1 MPRHI
6 YKFLLIGLLLLL
18 AVVPTETAKASDQVT
33 VRIPIEAGMKLDR
46 SAIQADKIIDYGS
59 FLWAVMNSQ
68 DLAALDKSGT
78 EYQTIENPYTLT
90 LGGQSFDPLVNS
102 PSFSATLSAK
112 EKSGSAGLHL
122 VQFHGPIKDE
132 WLADLEAAGLE
143 IIQYIHPFT
152 YVVWG
157 ETTSLDRSRS
167 QEAVR
172 WAGDYLP
179 AYAVLPENR
188 ALNSDPILVRSVT
201 LPQAGLERTL
211 AEIEALGG
219 SLVGSASDVD
229 PVFDLAT
236 FLLPGNQL
244 TTAAALTGIYSISP
258 VPMDGGDRGEMS
270 NQINVGNYDG
280 ANIAFTG
287 YGDWLSSVGLSGD
300 GVIIANVDS
309 GVDQN
314 HPDLVNRFIACTGT
328 TCGNAALGE
337 HGTHTAGIMAGD
349 GSSGVVDTFGFLRGL
364 GMAPGAHLVE
374 QVYSPTYTYEDGMLT
389 LMTQSYNNGA
399 VVSGNSWGPSGIA
412 QGYDEDTRLVDVG
425 VRDADPDTAGNQQL
439 NYILSIMNGYG
450 GISSQGTPDEAKN
463 TFTVGSTVMQQSSG
477 AQYTNI
483 NDLSNTS
490 AHGPALDGRT
500 IPHMVAP
507 GCYVDSTGL
516 SSGYVLKCGTSMASP
531 QVTGSV
537 ALFIEYY
544 RQLFSV
550 DPSPALVKAAFLPV
564 AHDLSGNLDADGGTL
579 GHPFDSKQ
587 GWGRLNTDAVVNPL
601 TNTTVLYFD
610 QETVFDNSGET
621 WTYTFNDVGF
631 RYDIRAMLV
640 WTDAPGTPT
649 GGTTPAW
656 VNDLDLSITIGSDT
670 YLGNN
675 FGTNGLSAT
684 GGSSDEINNTEGV
697 FLNDQPADSITFT
710 VSATNIAGD
719 GVPNTGDGTDQDFA
733 LVIYLAYIDSDGDGM
748 PDYWENEKGLDPN
761 NPDDAD
767 DDPDSDGLTN
777 LGEYINGT
785 DLYNPDSDDD
795 NMPDG
800 WEVDNGLNPNDP
812 NDSDNDPDNDGLT
825 NLEEFTEDTD
835 PNNPDS
841 DYDGMLDSWEVDN
854 GLNPNDPNDAD
865 YDPDEDGLTNLEEFN
880 ENTDPHNPD
889 SDDDGMPDGWEVDN
903 DLDPNNPNDAGDD
916 PDGDDKTNLEEY
928 MLGTDPNQFTYFYF
942 FALFF

>member
-1 MPRHI
+1 MRRHV

-18 AVVPTETAKASDQVT
+18 AVMPVSTAQAADQVA

-46 SAIQADKIIDYGS
+46 SAIQAERIIDYGS
-59 FLWAVMNSQ
+59 FLWAVMDSQ
-68 DLAALDKSGT
+68 DLSALANAGT
-78 EYQTIENPYTLT
+78 EYQSIENPYTLT
-90 LGGQSFDPLVNS
+90 LGGRSFDPLVNS
-102 PSFSATLSAK
+102 PDFSAALSGK
-112 EKSGSAGLHL
+112 ERSGGSGLHL

-157 ETTSLDRSRS
+157 ETTAMDRSRS

-172 WAGDYLP
+172 WTGDYLP

-188 ALNSDPILVRSVT
+188 TLSSDPILVRAVI
-201 LPQAGLERTL
+201 LPQAGLEASL

-219 SLVGSASDVD
+219 KLVSSSSGSD
-229 PVFDLAT
+229 PAFDLAT
-236 FLLPGNQL
+236 FLLPGNL
-244 TTAAALTGIYSISP
+244 LSTVATLNGIYSISP

-270 NQINVGNYDG
+270 NQVNVGNIDG
-280 ANIAFTG
+280 SNLAYTG
-287 YGDWLSSVGLSGD
+287 YEDWLNSVGLSGD

-314 HPDLVNRFIACTGT
+314 HPDLVNRILACTGT
-328 TCGNAALGE
+328 TCGNAILSE

-349 GSSGVVDTFGFLRGL
+349 GSSGVVDAFGFLRGL
-364 GMAPGAHLVE
+364 GMAPGANLIE
-374 QVYSPTYTYEDGMLT
+374 QVYSPTYTDVGGMLT
-389 LMTQSYNNGA
+389 LMTESYNNGA
-399 VVSGNSWGPSGIA
+399 VVSGNSWGPSATA

-425 VRDADPDTAGNQQL
+425 VRDADPITGGNQPL
-439 NYILSIMNGYG
+439 SYILSIMNGG
-450 GISSQGTPDEAKN
+450 GGTSTQGSPDEAKN
-463 TFTVGSTVMQQSSG
+463 TFTVGSTYIQQSGSG

-483 NDLSNTS
+483 NDLSYNT

-564 AHDLSGNLDADGGTL
+564 AHDLAGNLDADGSVMD
-579 GHPFDSKQ
+579 HPFDSKQ
-587 GWGRLNTDAVVNPL
+587 GWGRLDSNAVVNPS

-621 WTYTFNDVGF
+621 WTYTINDVGYH
-631 RYDIRAMLV
+631 YDIRAMLV
-640 WTDAPGTPT
+640 WTDAPGTPS

-675 FGTNGLSAT
+675 FGTDGLSAT
-684 GGSSDEINNTEGV
+684 GGSSDEINNTEGI
-697 FLNDQPADSITFT
+697 FLNTQLADSITFT

-719 GVPNTGDGTDQDFA
+719 GVPNIGDETDQDFA
-733 LVIYLAYIDSDGDGM
+733 LVIYLTDNDSDGDGM
-748 PDYWENEKGLDPN
+748 PDYWENE
-761 NPDDAD
+761 
-767 DDPDSDGLTN
+767 
-777 LGEYINGT
+777 
-785 DLYNPDSDDD
+785 
-795 NMPDG
+795 
-800 WEVDNGLNPNDP
+800 
-812 NDSDNDPDNDGLT
+812 
-825 NLEEFTEDTD
+825 
-835 PNNPDS
+835 
-841 DYDGMLDSWEVDN
+841 N

-903 DLDPNNPNDAGDD
+903 DLDPNDPNDANYDPDEDGLTNLEEFNENTDPHNPDSDNDGMPDGWEVDNNLDPNDPNDADDD
-916 PDGDDKTNLEEY
+916 PDGDGKTNLEEY
-928 MLGTDPNQFTYFYF
+928 MLGTDPNQFNYFYF
-942 FALFF
+942 FALFFF